1 MGPAVLADILKELPK
16 KIDKNLLVGPE
27 TSDDAAVYRISDD
40 LALIVTVDFF
50 TPMVDDPYLF
60 GQIAAANALSDI
72 YAMGGK
78 PLLALNVACFP
89 NCLPREDISGILRGG
104 ADKVIEAGAVI
115 GGGHTV
121 QDDEPK
127 YGLAAI
133 GLAHPGEV
141 LSNATART
149 GDLLVLTKPLGTGVI
164 NTAIK
169 GGLAGEDAYRAAVEQ
184 MKTLNKEAALVVK
197 EVGAA
202 ACTDITGF
210 GFLGHGSEMARASG
224 VSMVIDSSSVPVLP
238 EALAFARMGL
248 LPAGAYDNR
257 RFLEREVVFEPGV
270 ALEMQDIL
278 FDPQTSGGLFV
289 AVAPDKAGEMV
300 RKMRANGV
308 CEATVVGRVVA
319 AEGYR
324 IKVLG

>member
-1 MGPAVLADILKELPK
+1 MGPEVLADILRELPK
-16 KIDKNLLVGPE
+16 RIDANLLVGPE
-27 TSDDAAVYRISDD
+27 TSDDAAVYRISDEM
-40 LALIVTVDFF
+40 ALIVTVDFF

-104 ADKVIEAGAVI
+104 ADKVIEAGALI

-133 GLAHPGEV
+133 GLVHPAAV
-141 LSNATART
+141 LSNAAARPD
-149 GDLLVLTKPLGTGVI
+149 DLLVLTKPLGTGVV

-169 GGLAGEDAYRAAVEQ
+169 GGLAGEEAYRAAVEQ
-184 MKTLNKEAALVVK
+184 MKMLNREAANVIK
-197 EVGAA
+197 EVGAG

-210 GFLGHGSEMARASG
+210 GFLGHGAEMARASG
-224 VSMVIDSSSVPVLP
+224 VSMIIDSSSLPLLP

-278 FDPQTSGGLFV
+278 FDPQTSGGLFI
-289 AVAPDKAGEMV
+289 AATPERAGEMV

-308 CEATVVGRVVA
+308 REAAVVGRVVA
-319 AEGYR
+319 ADGYR
-324 IKVLG
+324 IKVH